1 MCTQHALAPKR
12 RSVLLDLISL
22 SSCAT
27 PNYTSAKY
35 CTTQMPSVCHGLLS
49 LSEGSSPRWRE
60 EASITPAGARSSA
73 PRGPRAMRRSH
84 SVCGALALLFVSVGP
99 TFANIVIDGNGLT
112 SLRGLASPPKEAH
125 RQDLQSVSS
134 VDCAALVLPVDI
146 SPIRSPLAVHTAL
159 ARRFAGRD
167 IVEIGTRA
175 GDAISCF
182 ARVARTAIAVEV
194 VPKYC
199 QALRARASRPG
210 KAASFRIICDDYRN
224 ASLDADMITW
234 WQQVQAVYRICDVD
248 VACCRL
254 KRNPK

>member
-1 MCTQHALAPKR
+1 MAR
-12 RSVLLDLISL
+12 R
-22 SSCAT
+22 
-27 PNYTSAKY
+27 
-35 CTTQMPSVCHGLLS
+35 GLYNT
-49 LSEGSSPRWRE
+49 RRRQKFR
-60 EASITPAGARSSA
+60 TAR
-73 PRGPRAMRRSH
+73 PRAMRRSH